1 MVAYDP
7 SDVNVLGL
15 FSGWFSKPVAEQAT
29 RLPNSVTE
37 QRAADLV
44 IPKTITDDELR
55 QLRSLLL
62 HYGTLSNKQVA
73 RLMGVA
79 KGEASKR
86 VSKAVA
92 AGMVSRVKVGKEVAI
107 TLH

>member
-7 SDVNVLGL
+7 TDVNLLAL
-15 FSGWFSKPVAEQAT
+15 FSGWFSKPVTEQSS
-29 RLPNSVTE
+29 RSPVTE

-44 IPKTITDDELR
+44 IPPTVTDAELDELR
-55 QLRSLLL
+55 QLLRRL
-62 HYGTLSNKQVA
+62 GPLSNKQVA
-73 RLMGVA
+73 RLMKVT

-92 AGMVSRVKVGKEVAI
+92 AGMVSRTKIGKEVAI